1 MAYNLERRQSPRKR
15 FDHLLYVE
23 VEPGNGGMVLNF
35 SEHGFGF
42 RAVKRVRPK
51 EEVKFAFNLAD
62 QRRLEGRGRLEWT
75 DKEGRVAGLQ
85 FTEIS
90 DEFRAEMRKWLCSAS
105 PESARSPRA
114 PIQPPD
120 AAASAEAQQIES
132 DRTLA
137 LRRRDALLGGSTQ
150 SAKAVRSIAS
160 MPAPGSPSTPTP
172 LAPAPAATAEKTP
185 FIPDNTDPSEVPWA
199 AMLPPALGTDRKP
212 TLAMPPRAAAPAPP
226 SNTTAF
232 GGATAFD
239 LSSFEPLTEESLEL
253 EEKPA
258 AHEELRQPLH
268 SEPKRSIAGSNGSAA
283 AATPAFQNPIA
294 AVEARTA
301 DALNDHAQALLQHF
315 QVEEQ
320 RMSAAFRENAARIM
334 RDSERQLF
342 PIRESVQAQIK
353 SLESSVA
360 SAAASAKVLD
370 QYPSLLERAQQQ
382 ALERFKA
389 QMQEIMHAHVMELR
403 RRSEGAIADVHA
415 LAATAMVPQPRRI
428 STSSGVIVTAI
439 LVALLALLF
448 MFRSPVSQAFIWV
461 GQQMVEPAS
470 KADKTD
476 SPAAAPNDS
485 SAAKT
490 TDAPTSAAT
499 AAPAKSDNTPA
510 APPSPATAA
519 SSVVSSDHRDVRSL
533 WADVAKGD
541 MGAQMTLGTM
551 YYTGHGVTKN
561 CFQARRLF
569 SAAAK
574 KGNDEAK
581 QKLAEMDNGSC
592 GG

>member
-85 FTEIS
+85 FTEVS
-90 DEFRAEMRKWLCSAS
+90 DEFRTEMRKWLCSAS
-105 PESARSPRA
+105 PEAARSQRA

-120 AAASAEAQQIES
+120 TAASAEAQQIEA

-137 LRRRDALLGGSTQ
+137 LRRRDALLGGGAQ

-160 MPAPGSPSTPTP
+160 MPTPGSPSAPAP
-172 LAPAPAATAEKTP
+172 LAPVPAATAEKTP
-185 FIPDNTDPSEVPWA
+185 FIPDPDPSEVPWA

-212 TLAMPPRAAAPAPP
+212 TLAMPPRASAPTPP
-226 SNTTAF
+226 SSASAF

-253 EEKPA
+253 EEKPDA
-258 AHEELRQPLH
+258 LEELRQPLH
-268 SEPKRSIAGSNGSAA
+268 SEPKRSIAGSNGSTAG
-283 AATPAFQNPIA
+283 ATPAFQNPIA

-301 DALNDHAQALLQHF
+301 DALNDHAQALLKHF

-342 PIRESVQAQIK
+342 PLRESVQAQIK

-382 ALERFKA
+382 ALDRFKA

-415 LAATAMVPQPRRI
+415 LAATAIVPQPRRI
-428 STSSGVIVTAI
+428 SASTGVIVTAI
-439 LVALLALLF
+439 LVAVLALLF
-448 MFRSPVSQAFIWV
+448 MFRGPVSQGFIWA
-461 GQQMVEPAS
+461 GQQMVEPAAKS
-470 KADKTD
+470 DKTD
-476 SPAAAPNDS
+476 SPSAPTDS
-485 SAAKT
+485 SVAAKPSEPPAT
-490 TDAPTSAAT
+490 LAKTDNAAT
-499 AAPAKSDNTPA
+499 ANSTTAISTPA
-510 APPSPATAA
+510 TTPLAIAP
-519 SSVVSSDHRDVRSL
+519 SDHRDVRSL

-541 MGAQMTLGTM
+541 MGAEMTLATM
-551 YYTGHGVTKN
+551 YYTGHGVTRN
-561 CFQARRLF
+561 CSQARRLF

>member
-105 PESARSPRA
+105 PEAARSPRA
-114 PIQPPD
+114 PIQPPPD
-120 AAASAEAQQIES
+120 VAATAETQQIEA

-137 LRRRDALLGGSTQ
+137 LRRRDALLGAGGPTS
-150 SAKAVRSIAS
+150 KPVRSIAS
-160 MPAPGSPSTPTP
+160 MPTPGSPSTPAP
-172 LAPAPAATAEKTP
+172 LAPAAAVEKAP
-185 FIPDNTDPSEVPWA
+185 FIPDNPDPSEMPWA

-212 TLAMPPRAAAPAPP
+212 TLAMPPRAASPVSPP
-226 SNTTAF
+226 TTSAF

-239 LSSFEPLTEESLEL
+239 LSAFEPLTEESLEVD
-253 EEKPA
+253 EKPA
-258 AHEELRQPLH
+258 ALEELRQPLH
-268 SEPKRSIAGSNGSAA
+268 SEPKRPSAASNGSGAA
-283 AATPAFQNPIA
+283 VIPAFQNPIA

-301 DALNDHAQALLQHF
+301 DALNDHAQALLKHF

-403 RRSEGAIADVHA
+403 RRSESAIADVHA
-415 LAATAMVPQPRRI
+415 LAATSMVPQPRRI
-428 STSSGVIVTAI
+428 SASTGVIVTAI

-448 MFRSPVSQAFIWV
+448 MFRGPLSQGFIWV
-461 GQQMVEPAS
+461 GQQMVEPTA
-470 KADKTD
+470 KTEKTD
-476 SPAAAPNDS
+476 SSSPVPSDTSAAKTSQAPAAAP
-485 SAAKT
+485 AKT
-490 TDAPTSAAT
+490 DNAAT
-499 AAPAKSDNTPA
+499 APSTPA
-510 APPSPATAA
+510 TSP
-519 SSVVSSDHRDVRSL
+519 SSDHRDVHSL

-541 MGAQMTLGTM
+541 VSAQMTLGTM

-569 SAAAK
+569 SAAAR

>member
-15 FDHLLYVE
+15 FEHLLYVE

-90 DEFRAEMRKWLCSAS
+90 QEFRAEMRKWLSTS
-105 PESARSPRA
+105 PEAARSPRT

-120 AAASAEAQQIES
+120 APPTVEPSSQEAI
-132 DRTLA
+132 DRSLA
-137 LRRRDALLGGSTQ
+137 LRRRDALVGAGA
-150 SAKAVRSIAS
+150 AKAVRSIS
-160 MPAPGSPSTPTP
+160 SLPTPEKLSTPVS
-172 LAPAPAATAEKTP
+172 LAPEAEKTP
-185 FIPDNTDPSEVPWA
+185 SIPETPMNPSEVPWA
-199 AMLPPALGTDRKP
+199 AMLPPAVGTDRKP
-212 TLAMPPRAAAPAPP
+212 TISMPPRPAAKA
-226 SNTTAF
+226 SAF

-239 LSSFEPLTEESLEL
+239 LSSFEPVTEESLDGA
-253 EEKPA
+253 EKPA
-258 AHEELRQPLH
+258 ALEELREPLA
-268 SEPKRSIAGSNGSAA
+268 SDQKRPG
-283 AATPAFQNPIA
+283 ATTGAAFQNPIA

-315 QVEEQ
+315 QHEEQ
-320 RMSAAFRENAARIM
+320 RMAAAFRENAARIL

-342 PIRESVQAQIK
+342 PIREGVQAQIK

-382 ALERFKA
+382 ALDRFQA
-389 QMQEIMHAHVMELR
+389 QMQEILHSHVIELR
-403 RRSEGAIADVHA
+403 RRSETVLADMHA
-415 LAATAMVPQPRRI
+415 QAHTAVLPPHRI

-439 LVALLALLF
+439 IVALLAGLF
-448 MFRSPVSQAFIWV
+448 MFRREASQGFIWL
-461 GQQMVEPAS
+461 GQQMVAPSSASEKKEPSAPAPATANAAEEPAS
-470 KADKTD
+470 T
-476 SPAAAPNDS
+476 PP
-485 SAAKT
+485 
-490 TDAPTSAAT
+490 P
-499 AAPAKSDNTPA
+499 TPA
-510 APPSPATAA
+510 GKIPAITTKPDSFPLSTPEAP
-519 SSVVSSDHRDVRSL
+519 RDVHAL

-541 MGAQMTLGTM
+541 VSAEMTLGTM

-561 CFQARRLF
+561 CYQARRLF
-569 SAAAK
+569 SAAAR

-581 QKLAEMDNGSC
+581 QKLAELDNGAC
-592 GG
+592 G